1 MLDGNEVENEVEN
14 EDDDFSITEDEEF
27 LQELTEEV
35 WKENFDKVGYI
46 YICVGDEPEGCT
58 SRVYKDNHR
67 EFVGLDKNYKIDP
80 GSVQI
85 AAGRK
90 AVKLRESYL
99 ASGKSFAMETTLSGV
114 SEISFIKKAI
124 FHGYKVTVYFI
135 SVRSATDNAARVA
148 SRVLKG
154 GHDVPIPDIVRRR
167 ERSLQN
173 LSFLIDNL
181 PSVVVFDNNLK
192 IRNILRKQNNKVIY
206 LARDLPEWFTKNVS
220 SEKLKKYL

>member
-1 MLDGNEVENEVEN
+1 MKKINSYGRLVIIAGPNGSGKSTLTRKLYEHHLLPDLYINP
-14 EDDDFSITEDEEF
+14 DDIA
-27 LQELTEEV
+27 
-35 WKENFDKVGYI
+35 KEIN
-46 YICVGDEPEGCT
+46 
-58 SRVYKDNHR
+58 SS
-67 EFVGLDKNYKIDP
+67 DP

-99 ASGKSFAMETTLSGV
+99 ASGKSFAMETTLSG
-114 SEISFIKKAI
+114 
-124 FHGYKVTVYFI
+124 VTVYFI

-206 LARDLPEWFTKNVS
+206 LARDLPEWFTK
-220 SEKLKKYL
+220 K